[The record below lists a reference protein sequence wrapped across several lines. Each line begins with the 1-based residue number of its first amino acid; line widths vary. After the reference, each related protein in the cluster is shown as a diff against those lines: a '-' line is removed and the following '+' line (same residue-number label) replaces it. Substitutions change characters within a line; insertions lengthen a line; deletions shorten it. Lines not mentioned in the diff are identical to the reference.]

1 MEEHSEDSSEPTKTE
16 TSKKKVLLLAAHFK
30 SPLFKGILQKKWAR
44 ITATA
49 IVLAPLAVLLAWWGW
64 NNSSLSKLGVDTA
77 LVEGTAQFRLDE
89 GDAWEKLQSG
99 MSLGEGA
106 HVRTLAD
113 SRVVLNID
121 DGSAVRL
128 NSGSSVILKK
138 LTSKHIIIQNTGG
151 DVYTRVVKSD
161 ERAFQVVSGKT
172 TYESLGTAYRTL
184 NTEEKEGVEVYHS
197 KVNIL
202 GVDQIGAVL
211 VEQGERYYLL
221 NKGSEDTEGKVTEL
235 TAEELATDDFIKWN
249 GEQDKKDF
257 EDELGVLF
265 DLEPPKIEISTPANG
280 FETEAAK
287 VEVKGTTEKGAKV
300 SVNGDSV
307 ENNEGQFAVEIK
319 LNEGKNSIQV
329 VAEDG
334 AGNKTVKTLSVT
346 RNSEDNEPT
355 QSFKLTGT
363 KVDDGISFSWS
374 ISGITIGEGFKLIKS
389 KEANPSYPGDSAV
402 FLDSKKRSYTWG
414 IKDGGTYHFRI
425 CAYDGDGCTRYSN
438 DITVTAP
445 KKTYYEQPTGTL
457 DLTHTGSGNFEWQL
471 DGSAPYGFKLVW
483 SSTPEPAYPDNKDGA
498 NYYDKSADSGEINP
512 DSGHYY
518 VRVCMYYDG
527 GCKNYS
533 NEVEVN
539 L

>member
-1 MEEHSEDSSEPTKTE
+1 MEEHSQDPSEPVNTE
-16 TSKKKVLLLAAHFK
+16 TPKKKVLLLAAHFR
-30 SPLFKGILQKKWAR
+30 SPRFKGIFQKKWAR

-49 IVLAPLAVLLAWWGW
+49 IILVPLAAFLAWWGW
-64 NNSSLSKLGVDTA
+64 SNSSLSKLGVDAA
-77 LVEGTAQFRLDE
+77 LVEGTAQFRLAE
-89 GDAWEKLQSG
+89 GDEWEKLQAG

-113 SRVVLNID
+113 SRAVLNID

-128 NSGSSVILKK
+128 NSDSSVILKK
-138 LTSKHIIIQNTGG
+138 LTPKHIIVQNTGG

-161 ERAFQVVSGKT
+161 KRKFQVVSGQA

-202 GVDQIGAVL
+202 GVNQNGAVL
-211 VEQGERYYLL
+211 VEQGERYYLV
-221 NKGSEDTEGKVTEL
+221 NTAAEDTAGKVTEL
-235 TAEELATDDFIKWN
+235 TAEELADDDFIKWN

-257 EDELGVLF
+257 ENELGVLF
-265 DLEPPKIEISTPANG
+265 DLEPPKVEIATPANG

-287 VEVKGTTEKGAKV
+287 VEVKGKTEAGAKV
-300 SVNGDSV
+300 SVNGDEV
-307 ENNEGQFAVEIK
+307 ENNNGEFAVEVK

-329 VAEDG
+329 VAEDT
-334 AGNKTVKTLSVT
+334 AGNKTVKALTVT
-346 RNSEDNEPT
+346 RGTKDDEPT
-355 QSFKLTGT
+355 QNFKLTGT

-374 ISGITIGEGFKLIKS
+374 ISGITIGEGFKLVKS
-389 KEANPSYPGDSAV
+389 KESNPSYPGDSAV
-402 FLDSKKRSYTWG
+402 FINSSKRSYTWG

-445 KKTYYEQPTGTL
+445 KKTYEQPTGTL
-457 DLTHTGSGNFEWQL
+457 YDLTHTGSGYFTWEMT
-471 DGSAPYGFKLVW
+471 GSAPYGLKLVW
-483 SSTPEPAYPDNKDGA
+483 STTPEPAYPDNKAGA
-498 NYYDKSADSGEINP
+498 NFYEETEDSGKIDPN
-512 DSGHYY
+512 SGHYY

-533 NEVEVN
+533 NQVEVN